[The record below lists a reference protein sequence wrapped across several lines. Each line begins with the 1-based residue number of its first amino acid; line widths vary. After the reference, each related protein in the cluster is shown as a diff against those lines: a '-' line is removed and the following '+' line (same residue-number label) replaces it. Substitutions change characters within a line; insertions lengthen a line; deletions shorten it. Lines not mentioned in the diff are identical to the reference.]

1 MGMNNIKGGWVR
13 DIGNGGPYGPKKNA
27 HEKASGA
34 ESTVGWQNTQLNS
47 VHIHLFRYADLLLM
61 LAEAD
66 IEAGSMAEALT
77 LVNQVRTRAAVT
89 AQGCG
94 EAGAPAQFASCTG
107 HTELAGPINSPTIT
121 LATHCNANYPA
132 FPDQAYARNPL
143 RSH

>member
-66 IEAGSMAEALT
+66 IEQGNLAEALT

-94 EAGAPAQFASCTG
+94 EAGAAAQVPSGTR
-107 HTELAGPINSPTIT
+107 HTHAAVPIHNPTIT
-121 LATHCNANYPA
+121 WAAHHIP
-132 FPDQAYARNPL
+132 
-143 RSH
+143 